1 MDANL
6 DNVIRIWL
14 SGGWVMIP
22 LVLLAAM
29 LYYTAIQVLL
39 YCYKEGPQGKH
50 LREWPDWIADP
61 SKATGTSGAI
71 IRFTQHGV
79 SSSAQIR
86 GRFEQVTESLLV
98 HVEQRLTLVRMMVA
112 AAPLMG
118 LLGTVIGML
127 FTFDGISK
135 GAGSD
140 TASRVAEGIS
150 QALITTQTGLMIALP
165 GIFMVLVIQRRIKLW
180 RSRIIKLEGMTLSK
194 FNFPS

>member
-22 LVLLAAM
+22 LVLLAAA
-29 LYYTAIQVLL
+29 LYYLAIQVLL
-39 YCYKEGPQGKH
+39 YCHKEGPQGKH
-50 LREWPDWIADP
+50 YQLWAGWVADP
-61 SKATGTSGAI
+61 TKATGASGAI
-71 IRFTQHGV
+71 IRYTQHGV

-86 GRFEQVTESLLV
+86 GRFEEVTEALLV
-98 HVEQRLTLVRMMVA
+98 PVEQRLTLVRMMVA

-135 GAGSD
+135 GAGSE

-150 QALITTQTGLMIALP
+150 QALVTTQTGLMIALP
-165 GIFMVLVIQRRIKLW
+165 GIFMVLIIQRRIKLW
-180 RSRIIKLEGMTLSK
+180 KSRITRLEGMTLSK
-194 FNFPS
+194 YNFPS

>member
-22 LVLLAAM
+22 LVLLAAT
-29 LYYTAIQVLL
+29 LYYMAIQILL
-39 YCYKEGPQGKH
+39 YCFKEGPQGKH
-50 LREWPDWIADP
+50 RREWSGWVADP
-61 SKATGTSGAI
+61 SNATGASGAI
-71 IRFTQHGV
+71 IRYTQRGV

-86 GRFEQVTESLLV
+86 ESLLV
-98 HVEQRLTLVRMMVA
+98 PVQQRLTLVRMMVA

-135 GAGSD
+135 GAGSE
-140 TASRVAEGIS
+140 TAAKVAEGIS

-165 GIFMVLVIQRRIKLW
+165 GLFMVLIIQRRIKLW
-180 RSRIIKLEGMTLSK
+180 KSLIMKLEGMTLSK
-194 FNFPS
+194 YNLN